1 MKLILFLALAFPLL
15 AADGAALY
23 KSKCVACHGAEGKG
37 KPAMKG
43 SNLLTDEA
51 KKRSDADL
59 SAAIAE
65 GGKAKKAAHAY
76 GKKGMSADD
85 IKALTAYVRELQKK

>member
-1 MKLILFLALAFPLL
+1 MKLILTVLIALPLL
-15 AADGAALY
+15 ASDGAALY
-23 KSKCVACHGAEGKG
+23 KAKCVACHGAEGKG

-51 KKRSDADL
+51 KKRTDAEL

-85 IKALTAYVRELQKK
+85 IKALTAHVRELQKK

>member
-1 MKLILFLALAFPLL
+1 MKLILTVLIALPLL
-15 AADGAALY
+15 ASDGAALY
-23 KSKCVACHGAEGKG
+23 KAKCVACHGAEGKG

-51 KKRSDADL
+51 KKRTDAEL

>member
-1 MKLILFLALAFPLL
+1 MKLILTVLIALPLL
-15 AADGAALY
+15 ASDGAALY

-51 KKRSDADL
+51 KKRTDAEV